1 MKKHL
6 LLISLACIAITAIGQ
21 NSVPNGNFEAWNQVS
36 YDYPQGYPYNSNY
49 DVLYRYRS
57 ALPFNVVKT
66 AAAQHGNSAVQIT
79 TVATVGDTAMAY
91 FINANPNN
99 GDPSSWTGGL
109 PYNQTPTGITG
120 YYKYNVATDDDALI
134 FAVFSK
140 GGVNI
145 GTYIYPIGGYHTDYV
160 PFNFTFDPPLSQTP
174 DAVIF
179 AATSSN
185 IMINENGVAG
195 SVLTLDNVSFTG
207 VTSQP
212 AAMNGDFET
221 WETETM
227 LSVSD
232 WIMQSNY
239 DQRGNENR
247 TTDAVAGNYAIVL
260 KSYLGENN
268 GRPVARPEQVSTGY
282 YPDNCNNDCHERGG
296 YKYTQMK
303 DTLTFWY
310 KYAPANNEKA
320 LVYLNF
326 KKNGNQI
333 WWQNKDLVASTEYQ
347 YVEMPFNLWEAPDT
361 VIVHIQSLRWEDSL
375 VSAIGSVLTI
385 DEVQFKS
392 QPILYASMPAFAAKD
407 QLSVFPNPSDG
418 RFRISNE
425 SGIIQVTVYNMIG
438 RKVYTKISA
447 KREKLSEIDLTKFDK
462 GVYFIEIN
470 DGAKTSTK
478 KIVIQ

>member
-1 MKKHL
+1 
-6 LLISLACIAITAIGQ
+6 
-21 NSVPNGNFEAWNQVS
+21 
-36 YDYPQGYPYNSNY
+36 
-49 DVLYRYRS
+49 
-57 ALPFNVVKT
+57 LPFNVVKT
-66 AAAQHGNSAVQIT
+66 AEAQHGNSAVKIT

-99 GDPSSWTGGL
+99 GDPSTWTGGM
-109 PYNQTPTGITG
+109 PYDQMPTGVSG
-120 YYKYNVATDDDALI
+120 YYKYNPAIATDDSALI

-140 GGVNI
+140 AGINI
-145 GTYIYPIGGYHTDYV
+145 GTYIFTIGGLHTEYT
-160 PFNFTFDPPLSQTP
+160 PFNLTFKQPLTQTP
-174 DAVIF
+174 DEVIF

-185 IMINENGVAG
+185 IMLNENGIAG

-207 VTSQP
+207 VASQP
-212 AAMNGDFET
+212 ALMNGDFET

-227 LSVSD
+227 LSLSD

-247 TTDAVAGNYAIVL
+247 TADAVSGNYAIEL
-260 KSYLGENN
+260 KAYLGEDN
-268 GRPVARPEQVSTGY
+268 GSPVARPEQVSTGY
-282 YPDNCNNDCHERGG
+282 YLDNCNNDCQEQGG
-296 YKYTQMK
+296 HKYTQTK

-326 KKNGNQI
+326 KKDGNQI
-333 WWQNKDLVASTEYQ
+333 WWEYKDLDASTEYQ
-347 YVEMPFNLWEAPDT
+347 YVEMPFDIWETPDT
-361 VIVHIQSLRWEDSL
+361 VIVHIQSLRWDDTL
-375 VSAIGSVLTI
+375 VSAVGSVLTI

-392 QPILYASMPAFAAKD
+392 QPILYASLHAFAAKD

-447 KREKLSEIDLTKFDK
+447 KQEKLSEIDLTKFDK

-470 DGAKTSTK
+470 DGTKTSTK